1 MANWINKAVGTKP
14 GALHRALHI
23 PLDQKIPAAKLAQAA
38 KMPGKI
44 GKEARLAQT
53 LRGLHKK

>member
-23 PLDQKIPAAKLAQAA
+23 PLDQKIPAARLAEAA
-38 KMPGKI
+38 KMPGKV

-53 LRGLHKK
+53 LKGLRKK